1 MMKNDKK
8 VDVLTSFFTHHKK
21 TKKVRGKK
29 EAYSTYACKY
39 YIAYS
44 TSFVAGQRR
53 PESTEFLDEFFPLNV
68 GINSKTGRA
77 T

>member
-1 MMKNDKK
+1 MEKDNK

-21 TKKVRGKK
+21 TKKSQEKIK
-29 EAYSTYACKY
+29 AYSVYAYKY
-39 YIAYS
+39 YIAHS
-44 TSFVAGQRR
+44 TSFVAGHRR

-68 GINSKTGRA
+68 GINSKTERA

>member
-29 EAYSTYACKY
+29 EAYSIYACKY

-44 TSFVAGQRR
+44 TSFVAGLRR
-53 PESTEFLDEFFPLNV
+53 PETTEFLYEFFPLNV
-68 GINSKTGRA
+68 GINSKTGR
-77 T
+77 TT